1 MPSRTEPTYRPQPRP
16 SKGMTD
22 TAKAAPAAVPG
33 CPTAPVSNGSQRP
46 VSGAQSQTLG
56 AESTRPQE
64 GSKRPQNG
72 VYPSP
77 GTGPIRAEKTAEK
90 TGSKPASETTLNPAS
105 ETPKKQCLGTTEI
118 GLEISPVSHPSK
130 SPNRSTE
137 TSPNRPSDRPD
148 ATPGADGWRALES
161 AISEPRI
168 GASAPLENRPRTGAL
183 SPAACPA
190 IRRSTRLESRSA
202 TPLATLL
209 EAHRQGAE
217 AAPATP
223 VANADTM
230 PLRSAQPAEKSS
242 LEASSETPASHAVS
256 IARNASEVPENPGAD
271 RCQATPKALKGLK
284 NPADSLWGP
293 LFPSFQDRAVHNGH
307 AAVAATV
314 PSPACR
320 GGIFYQVSPGKK
332 RAPTWHPC
340 RRGRHR
346 RRKTAL
352 ISPPLTWHKLSRALS
367 WNFQYVVPACA
378 MLKP

>member
-1 MPSRTEPTYRPQPRP
+1 MPSRTEPTYRPRTRP
-16 SKGMTD
+16 SKGMAD
-22 TAKAAPAAVPG
+22 AAKAAPAAVSG
-33 CPTAPVSNGSQRP
+33 CPTAPVSDGSQRP
-46 VSGAQSQTLG
+46 VSGTQNPTLG
-56 AESTRPQE
+56 AGFSRPQE

-77 GTGPIRAEKTAEK
+77 GTEPIRAEKPAEK
-90 TGSKPASETTLNPAS
+90 PGLKPASETTRNPAS
-105 ETPKKQCLGTTEI
+105 ASPQKQCLGTPEN
-118 GLEISPVSHPSK
+118 GSGNSPVSHPSK
-130 SPNRSTE
+130 SPNRSAE
-137 TSPNRPSDRPD
+137 PSPNRPSDRPG

-190 IRRSTRLESRSA
+190 IRLESRSA
-202 TPLATLL
+202 TALATLL

-217 AAPATP
+217 TTPATP
-223 VANADTM
+223 VANLETM
-230 PLRSAQPAEKSS
+230 PLRSAQPAPKSS

-256 IARNASEVPENPGAD
+256 IARNVSEAPETFVAN
-271 RCQATPKALKGLK
+271 RCQATPKALRGLK
-284 NPADSLWGP
+284 KPSDSLWGP
-293 LFPSFQDRAVHNGH
+293 LFSSFQDRAVHNGH

-332 RAPTWHPC
+332 RVPTWHPC

-346 RRKTAL
+346 RRNTAL